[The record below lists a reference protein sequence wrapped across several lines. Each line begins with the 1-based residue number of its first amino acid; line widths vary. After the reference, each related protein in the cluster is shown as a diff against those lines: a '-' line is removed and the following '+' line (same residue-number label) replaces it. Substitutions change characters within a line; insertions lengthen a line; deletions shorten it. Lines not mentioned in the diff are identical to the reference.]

1 MKKHHTYLCYVFAL
15 IAMAAMVPA
24 CKKDHQAPVQRTI
37 RYQLYTAKD
46 FSNEHDTITFTLVM
60 RAGNN
65 TLFDSVLA
73 PMRVSEIPDKTHQL
87 VFGKLVPPGHEQ
99 TDLVVGFLYTIKDV
113 GMSWYLDSCKAGQT
127 LKIVDYN
134 FQ

>member
-1 MKKHHTYLCYVFAL
+1 MKKHHTSLCCAFVL
-15 IAMAAMVPA
+15 IVIAATASA
-24 CKKDHQAPVQRTI
+24 CKKDHQTAVPRTVQ
-37 RYQLYTAKD
+37 YQLYTAKD
-46 FSNEHDTITFTLVM
+46 FSNDRDTIAFTLII

-65 TLFDSVLA
+65 TLFDSALA
-73 PMRVSEIPDKTHQL
+73 PMRLSEIPDKDHQL

-99 TDLVVGFLYTIKDV
+99 TDLVVGFLYTIKNV
-113 GMSWYLDSCKAGQT
+113 GMSWHLDTCKVGQS

>member
-1 MKKHHTYLCYVFAL
+1 MKKHHTYLCYAFAL
-15 IAMAAMVPA
+15 IAMAATAPA
-24 CKKDHQAPVQRTI
+24 CKKDHQTAEQRTVQ
-37 RYQLYTAKD
+37 YQLYTAKD
-46 FSNEHDTITFTLVM
+46 FSNEHDTITFTLVI

-65 TLFDSVLA
+65 ALFDSVLA
-73 PMRVSEIPDKTHQL
+73 PMRVSDIPDKAHQL
-87 VFGKLVPPGHEQ
+87 VFRKPVPPGHEQ